1 MTMPSKSRL
10 ILVVDDDDELR
21 QYVKHVLQARGYNT
35 IGASNGLEALSLAKQ
50 KMPDLIILD
59 LIMPYMDGLTTCRK
73 IRDVNQCP
81 IIVLSALGDET
92 RKVAAF
98 EEGADDYLTKPF
110 GSAELTARVE
120 AVLRRTTGHIP
131 NVVVRFEGIEI
142 DLDGNIVKK
151 NGVPLRLTRTELSL
165 LKELAKRPGQIV
177 AHRTLLRNVWGP
189 EYSKE
194 TEYLHVYIGRLRR
207 KLEKESGNPQYIITE
222 PGIGYRLM
230 TEYPEKRVII

>member
-1 MTMPSKSRL
+1 MTIPKKSRL
-10 ILVVDDDDELR
+10 VLIVDDDDELR
-21 QYVKHVLQARGYNT
+21 QYVEHVLQSRGYTT
-35 IGASNGLEALSLAKQ
+35 IGASNGFDALSIIKQ

-59 LIMPYMDGLTTCRK
+59 LVMQYMDGLTTCNK
-73 IRDVNQCP
+73 IRGISQCP
-81 IIVLSALGDET
+81 IIVLSALKDEP

-110 GSAELTARVE
+110 GSAELMARVN
-120 AVLRRTTGHIP
+120 AVLRRSAGHMPGI
-131 NVVVRFEGIEI
+131 VVRFEGIEI

-151 NGVPLRLTRTELSL
+151 DGVPLRLTRTELSL

-177 AHRTLLRNVWGP
+177 AHQTLLRNVWGP
-189 EYSKE
+189 QYRKE

-207 KLEKESGNPQYIITE
+207 KLEKEPKKPRYIITE

-230 TEYPEKRVII
+230 TDSQNTMVP